1 MPDEETIQQEQEQQ
15 IPVEQTNAFQA
26 GFMAGYLR
34 DNPNNDPSVDGYM
47 SGYLSQREGVSRDEL
62 QQADA

>member
-1 MPDEETIQQEQEQQ
+1 MSDQETIQQEQDHR

-47 SGYLSQREGVSRDEL
+47 SGYLSQREGAPREEP